1 MLRFAG
7 FELDRQRAELRG
19 PDGEAIKLRPQ
30 TFALLSLFAANAGR
44 ALSKREL
51 MDVVWPNVHVGDDSL
66 FKCIRELR
74 TALGDDRRQLIKLIS
89 GHGYRLDAEATSEP
103 AGGTISVQA
112 DSAVP
117 VAHAAAEAGLAKTR
131 WSRFVRSGPAA
142 LAAVTVLGAVFG
154 LAIAAPMFVPDLFKQ
169 RQPVIAV
176 MPIVGADTDAVQTA
190 ATVTIR
196 VADGLTKIEN
206 IRVVVVPEASS
217 NSPQAAST
225 RAAQADFVLSGE
237 LRRTDASW
245 ELRARLTRA
254 ATQEAIWSAPVSV
267 AIGETDL
274 ELQHSRL
281 AAGLGHLL
289 ALRLNELEQVGAPAA
304 PTDGAAKVAVEQTI
318 AHIKQTSKERFAAA
332 QTMLEK
338 SMGDHPDNVD
348 VQVALA
354 ALQLRGIQLMWYSPA
369 DAAAAETKAKSMLE
383 RALRTK
389 PNSIPVLEAYCRF
402 LNATNH
408 FTESL
413 VACAR
418 TLTFD
423 PWNGLALYHIGLAQL
438 QLGRFE
444 DALATFKQADRF
456 DTPQVSRWTWL
467 LGAGMTLM
475 LMDRSEEALP
485 WLQKSLA
492 ITPGSGRTYMLLSAA
507 HQKLGQPAES
517 KAAMARGLEL
527 RPGSNLSNVALP
539 PKNASPIF
547 IAAAEWI
554 GRAYVAA
561 GLPEH

>member
-7 FELDRQRAELRG
+7 FELDRQRVELRG
-19 PDGEAIKLRPQ
+19 PGGEAIKLRPQ
-30 TFALLSLFAANAGR
+30 TFAMLALFAANAGR
-44 ALSKREL
+44 ALSKQEL
-51 MDVVWPNVHVGDDSL
+51 MEAVWPNVHVGDDSL

-74 TALGDDRRQLIKLIS
+74 TALGDDRRQLIKLVS
-89 GHGYRLDAEATSEP
+89 GHGYRLDAEVTSEP
-103 AGGTISVQA
+103 AGGAIAVQA
-112 DSAVP
+112 DSAEP
-117 VAHAAAEAGLAKTR
+117 VAQAAAEAGFAKPR
-131 WSRFVRSGPAA
+131 WSRFVRRGPAA
-142 LAAVTVLGAVFG
+142 FAAVAGLGAIFG
-154 LAIAAPMFVPDLFKQ
+154 LAIAAPMFGPDIFKQ
-169 RQPVIAV
+169 RPPAIAV
-176 MPIVGADTDAVQTA
+176 MPISGTDADAVQMA
-190 ATVTIR
+190 AAVTIR
-196 VADGLTKIEN
+196 LADGLTKVEN
-206 IRVVVVPEASS
+206 IRLAGPEAG
-217 NSPQAAST
+217 NVSPQAASA

-237 LRRTDASW
+237 LQKTEQSW
-245 ELRARLTRA
+245 ELRARVTKT
-254 ATQEAIWSAPVSV
+254 ATQEVIWSAPVSF
-267 AIGETDL
+267 AIGETDIAM
-274 ELQHSRL
+274 QQSRL

-289 ALRLNELEQVGAPAA
+289 ALRLNELVRAGTQPAA
-304 PTDGAAKVAVEQTI
+304 TDGAAKITVEQAT

-332 QTMLEK
+332 QAMLEK
-338 SMGDHPDNVD
+338 SFGDHPDNTD
-348 VQVALA
+348 IQVALA
-354 ALQLRGIQLMWYSPA
+354 ALQLRGIQMMWYSPA
-369 DAAAAETKAKSMLE
+369 DATAAETKARSMLE
-383 RALRTK
+383 RALRAK
-389 PNSIPVLEAYCRF
+389 PDSIPVLEAYCRF
-402 LNATNH
+402 LNATNY

-418 TLTFD
+418 VLSFD

-507 HQKLGQPAES
+507 YQKLGQPAES

-561 GLPEH
+561 GLPER